1 MDLMP
6 PDYWNLIESIDS
18 SLLLDDDR
26 TTDDKYSRQA
36 LEFVGEFAPPPA
48 RAGGTCFLPLRESPS
63 PPYAT
68 STQT

>member
-36 LEFVGEFAPPPA
+36 LEFVGEFAPP
-48 RAGGTCFLPLRESPS
+48 R
-63 PPYAT
+63 
-68 STQT
+68 